1 MEDGKER
8 RKKERKSRKLFKPRP
23 LSEFEFASVQCPPPL
38 LLAFFVSYFV
48 GSFDILCLRR
58 CREVDLVEAEGEGV
72 VEGVV
77 LGAAICL
84 LWVSRLLISSPC
96 LAREQLCIPY
106 VIS

>member
-1 MEDGKER
+1 MARSAG
-8 RKKERKSRKLFKPRP
+8 RKSERVANYLNHAHCRS
-23 LSEFEFASVQCPPPL
+23 LNSRQCSAPPL